1 MNLANRWCATAMI
14 ISACSSLLLAAPA
27 RADRAV
33 ATDDQARAKAEALV
47 HFEKGVRLGESGSY
61 REAAAEFERAYRLS
75 PHYAVLYNL
84 GQAYMA
90 LGQPVEA
97 VEALQRYLT
106 EGASQ
111 VPAARRSE
119 VQAALKQQRARIGS
133 VAIDANVDGAV
144 LLVDGATVGRS
155 PLPSPVRVARGE
167 HQVSA
172 VLDGYRATPRT
183 ITVSGDGAWVAMVLE
198 RALASDPGVA
208 PGNIRSGSPAGT
220 PPPAG
225 VALAAPAPSASASSR
240 PPGAAPEAP
249 SRSSTPLL
257 APPAG
262 AEPGPE
268 DPSRGRHLAGWIA
281 GAVGLAVGGVA
292 AGHYFWNRS
301 RYESYEKAMVDDPAK
316 ASSIRGANTVTAGLA
331 ITSGVLVATGIV
343 LLVW

>member
-1 MNLANRWCATAMI
+1 MTLAKRWCATAMI

-97 VEALQRYLT
+97 AEAVQRYLT
-106 EGASQ
+106 EGATQ

-133 VAIDANVDGAV
+133 VVIEANVDGAV
-144 LLVDGATVGRS
+144 LLVDGVTVGRS
-155 PLPSPVRVARGE
+155 PLPSPLHVARGE
-167 HQVSA
+167 HQITA
-172 VLDGYRATPRT
+172 VLDGYRAKPRT
-183 ITVSGDGAWVAMVLE
+183 LTVSGDGTRVAMVLE
-198 RALASDPGVA
+198 RVA
-208 PGNIRSGSPAGT
+208 PSDAGVPPAIIHTASPAGA
-220 PPPAG
+220 PASAG
-225 VALAAPAPSASASSR
+225 VALAAPLPSAAVSSR
-240 PPGAAPEAP
+240 P
-249 SRSSTPLL
+249 LV
-257 APPAG
+257 APPVG
-262 AEPGPE
+262 AEPGPP

-292 AGHYFWNRS
+292 VGHYFWNRS

-316 ASSIRGANTVTAGLA
+316 ASSIRSANTVTAGLA
-331 ITSGVLVATGIV
+331 ITSGVLLTTGIV
-343 LLVW
+343 LVVW

>member
-1 MNLANRWCATAMI
+1 MNLANRWCVTAMI
-14 ISACSSLLLAAPA
+14 ISAGSSLLLAAPA
-27 RADRAV
+27 RADLAF
-33 ATDDQARAKAEALV
+33 AADDQARAKAEALV

-111 VPAARRSE
+111 VPAPRRSE
-119 VQAALKQQRARIGS
+119 VQAVLKQQRARIGS

-144 LLVDGATVGRS
+144 LLIDGVTVGRS

-167 HQVSA
+167 HLVTA
-172 VLDGYRATPRT
+172 VLEGYRATPRT
-183 ITVSGDGAWVAMVLE
+183 ITVTGDGTRMAVVLE
-198 RALASDPGVA
+198 RTAIGDPGVA
-208 PGNIRSGSPAGT
+208 PDHTPSPTGA
-220 PPPAG
+220 ASSVG
-225 VALAAPAPSASASSR
+225 VALAAPAPNASAASR
-240 PPGAAPEAP
+240 PSAAAPAAP
-249 SRSSTPLL
+249 APAGAPLL

-262 AEPGPE
+262 GEPGRQ
-268 DPSRGRHLAGWIA
+268 DRSRGRHVAGWIV

-292 AGHYFWNRS
+292 LGHYFWNRS
-301 RYESYEKAMVDDPAK
+301 RFESYEHAMIDDPAR
-316 ASSIRGANTVTAGLA
+316 ASSIRSASSVTVGLA
-331 ITSGVLVATGIV
+331 VTSGVLVATGIV
-343 LLVW
+343 LAVW